1 MPKKNKRSKPSQAH
15 RLTINMD
22 PNSTV
27 QFYCYITEEQE
38 EVDRR
43 KEEERK
49 QKLAEKKRRHEAAL
63 AEMAAQYEEWVS

>member
-27 QFYCYITEEQE
+27 QFYCYMKCPLKCFRPNDDPENDTRSKLSNGKIINVGKK
-38 EVDRR
+38 VDLLS
-43 KEEERK
+43 
-49 QKLAEKKRRHEAAL
+49 QLD
-63 AEMAAQYEEWVS
+63 